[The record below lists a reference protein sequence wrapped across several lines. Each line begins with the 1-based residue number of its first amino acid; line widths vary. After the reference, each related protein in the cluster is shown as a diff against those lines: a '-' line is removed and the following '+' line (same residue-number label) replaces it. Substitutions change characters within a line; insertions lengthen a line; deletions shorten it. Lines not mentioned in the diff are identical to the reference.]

1 MANGFARQRE
11 VMDRSGLGLLPG
23 LTVAF
28 VAALLIITAI
38 LLNTW
43 WATALALAGV
53 FTTAGAVIYGV
64 WRLVL
69 RDDGDQ

>member
-11 VMDRSGLGLLPG
+11 VMEGSGLGLLPG
-23 LTVAF
+23 LTLAF

-43 WATALALAGV
+43 WATALALGGV
-53 FTTAGAVIYGV
+53 FATTGALVYVV

-69 RDDGDQ
+69 RDDGQ